1 MSAKEE
7 RTNFVYGHRSKGTIK
22 FGHLWMDGENN
33 LETAVQSGV
42 MLQAFDARHYVSLDI
57 NGVRKGWTLNR
68 CPGTYQIL
76 CGTDLEADGVGY
88 FLYAEMGDIIL
99 KSPNGRIR
107 MEAQDVE
114 IIANGTS
121 NNRGNIEL
129 DSNTSVKIDTPM
141 FDVNA
146 KTGVRIFTPFTMDLV
161 ANTSLRFSSN
171 FLRGLSSASQY
182 PFLPDKENPLSPLDY
197 INNQAYNQG

>member
-22 FGHLWMDGENN
+22 FGHLWMDSEGN

-42 MLQAFDARHYVSLDI
+42 MLQAYDARHYISMDI
-57 NGVRKGWTLNR
+57 NGARKGWTLNR

-76 CGTDLEADGVGY
+76 CGTDLKADGIGY
-88 FLYAEMGDIIL
+88 LCISEMGDIVIR
-99 KSPNGRIR
+99 SPNGKIR

-114 IIANGTS
+114 IIANGTG

-146 KTGVRIFTPFTMDLV
+146 KSGIRMFTPFTFDLV
-161 ANTSLRFSSN
+161 ANTNFRLVSN
-171 FLRGLSSASQY
+171 FISGLSCATRST
-182 PFLPDKENPLSPLDY
+182 PDKSNPKSTLKY
-197 INNQAYNQG
+197 KTNQSY